1 MFIHITLLV
10 PLLSSSISFL
20 KLNRFLPGSK
30 AWKIFASKLQRKLL
44 KLNTTKQPI
53 RKPYSKPAKKKKISW
68 PRLCVQ
74 SHKFKH
80 KKKLPKTLLYHHH
93 HSQRNPSSPAV
104 YVDQLFINP
113 VSVIKDD
120 DANPSSLTVSAVAK
134 KVIVPSS
141 SSANKDE
148 EDTGVSADQDS
159 ADYMWESMVL
169 ASPQLNQINERADEF
184 IAKFRADMRLQERLA
199 RRL

>member
-1 MFIHITLLV
+1 M
-10 PLLSSSISFL
+10 SFL
-20 KLNRFLPGSK
+20 NLNRFLPGSK
-30 AWKIFASKLQRKLL
+30 AWRIFASKLQRKLH

-53 RKPYSKPAKKKKISW
+53 SRKPAKTKKISW

-80 KKKLPKTLLYHHH
+80 KKKLPKKTLLYHHH

-113 VSVIKDD
+113 VSVIKEH
-120 DANPSSLTVSAVAK
+120 DANPSSLTASADAK
-134 KVIVPSS
+134 KVMVPSS
-141 SSANKDE
+141 SSANRDE
-148 EDTGVSADQDS
+148 EDTGVSAAQDS